1 MKKAIYELDGFLGEN
16 GLATSADEL
25 ALIDRAVA
33 ASKEA
38 AHACHNQAAREHF
51 EFALALLQESW
62 IAESGQEARSAE
74 KVIADVRWGL
84 RLIAA
89 VFAKEEKQ

>member
-1 MKKAIYELDGFLGEN
+1 MSN
-16 GLATSADEL
+16 PSTSGLTASGHGKLE
-25 ALIDRAVA
+25 LIDAAVA

-38 AHACHNQAAREHF
+38 AHACHSQAARDHF

-89 VFAKEEKQ
+89 VFAKKESGQ

>member
-1 MKKAIYELDGFLGEN
+1 MSKVESSILTASGQGELE
-16 GLATSADEL
+16 
-25 ALIDRAVA
+25 LIDRAVA

-38 AHACHNQAAREHF
+38 AHACRSQAAREHF